1 MKVAKEMFHQI
12 ELTYNNCFTLTL
24 PLIQLVNKYIVYR
37 FKRFTRMFSKVIKL
51 NENNLYNNNNN
62 LNKNVQTTHIE

>member
-1 MKVAKEMFHQI
+1 MRVAKEMFHQI